1 MCQEVSPIPQHIR
14 AWFSMRPE
22 ALREA
27 QGWLQKVQSDLR
39 SIEIL
44 MGDSK
49 PPLDSVCFHAQQAVE
64 KTLKALL
71 TVYGT
76 PFPKTHDLARLVHLL
91 PLKVDLCLDEQTLA
105 ELTYF
110 AVGSRYPTEFVE
122 YTRDLA
128 KKLWQGARTA
138 YDVASDLVSGD
149 KLITDG

>member
-1 MCQEVSPIPQHIR
+1 
-14 AWFSMRPE
+14 MRPE

-27 QGWLQKVQSDLR
+27 RAWLQKAQSDLR

-44 MGDSK
+44 MADSK
-49 PPLDSVCFHAQQAVE
+49 PPLDSVCFHAQQTVE
-64 KTLKALL
+64 KVLKALL

-91 PLKVDLCLDEQTLA
+91 PSKVNLCLDEQTLA

-110 AVGSRYPTEFVE
+110 AVGSRYPTEFAE

-128 KKLWQGARTA
+128 KKLWQGAHTA
-138 YDVASDLVSGD
+138 YDVASDLVCGD
-149 KLITDG
+149 KLIADD

>member
-1 MCQEVSPIPQHIR
+1 
-14 AWFSMRPE
+14 MRPE

-27 QGWLQKVQSDLR
+27 RAWLQKAQSDLR

-44 MGDSK
+44 MADSK

-71 TVYGT
+71 TAYGT
-76 PFPKTHDLARLVHLL
+76 SFPKTHDLARLVHLL

-110 AVGSRYPTEFVE
+110 AVGSRYQTEFVE
-122 YTRDLA
+122 YTRNLA
-128 KKLWQGARTA
+128 KRLWQGARTA
-138 YDVASDLVSGD
+138 YDVALDLVSGN
-149 KLITDG
+149 KLIADG

>member
-1 MCQEVSPIPQHIR
+1 
-14 AWFSMRPE
+14 MRPE

-27 QGWLQKVQSDLR
+27 QGWLQKAQSDLR

-44 MGDSK
+44 MADSK

-71 TVYGT
+71 TAYGT

-122 YTRDLA
+122 YTRNLA
-128 KKLWQGARTA
+128 KRLWHGARTA
-138 YDVASDLVSGD
+138 YDVALDLVSGN
-149 KLITDG
+149 KLIADD